1 MSLKST
7 VNNVHDRCRI
17 TDKYLLPNK
26 NLIFI
31 EKKHGVY
38 YLFKSPEKKNFIVNE
53 DNFNEN
59 FKGPRISANFN
70 PNDLIE
76 DDIFTIENK
85 DFCGV
90 MQYKRKMCGDYYVM
104 KTNGVEF
111 VVSGIDVDSLNEDEK
126 NRLIRGL

>member
-1 MSLKST
+1 MNCKSK
-7 VNNVHDRCRI
+7 VNVVETKCRI
-17 TDKYLLPNK
+17 TDKYLLPNN

-38 YLFKSPEKKNFIVNE
+38 YLFKSPEKKNFILNE
-53 DNFNEN
+53 DKFNEK
-59 FKGPRISANFN
+59 FKGPRIPADFN
-70 PNDLIE
+70 PNDLME

-90 MQYKRKMCGDYYVM
+90 MQYKRRMCGDYYVM

-111 VVSGIDVDSLNEDEK
+111 VVSGIDMDSLNEDEK